1 MMRSVRTGGVVLSL
15 MSMTALS
22 ESAAQSASRATAQ
35 AKTASAGARP
45 TKSSARDSAAV
56 DALERARLDAD
67 ERFFAKRLTEQR
79 TIYLKGASWAEL
91 GDRCNPGALR
101 VFARDTT
108 REQRDSLQHLI
119 EGMEQTIIARGVG
132 AKLDTPDAAALLRII
147 VGWEAGIDRP
157 TWDTDAGPPKF
168 AVATGL
174 TGDVPDPRSPGC
186 LSSPLAA
193 DTVTFVLPGFRTM
206 EFPKAPRP
214 RVKGYFGGDAQ
225 KHARDEFFASRGSKD
240 PEALLTYVVVAP
252 VVIWRGWALVGVDR
266 PREKGGV
273 ELGAASNGGAVY
285 LMRLVGSQWRLV
297 TVVRSWGS

>member
-1 MMRSVRTGGVVLSL
+1 MRSVRSCGVALL
-15 MSMTALS
+15 LTSMAAVN
-22 ESAAQSASRATAQ
+22 ESAAQSGSRATPK
-35 AKTASAGARP
+35 AKTAAGARP
-45 TKSSARDSAAV
+45 TTPSARDSAAV
-56 DALERARLDAD
+56 DSLERARLDAD

-101 VFARDTT
+101 VFARDTA
-108 REQRDSLQHLI
+108 RAQRDSLQHLV

-132 AKLDTPDAAALLRII
+132 AKLDTPEAAALLRVI

-157 TWDTDAGPPKF
+157 TWDTDAGPTRF

-174 TGDVPDPRSPGC
+174 TGDVPDPRSTGC
-186 LSSPLAA
+186 LPSPLAS
-193 DTVTFVLPGFRTM
+193 DTATFVLPGFRTM

-214 RVKGYFGGDAQ
+214 RVKAYFGVDAQ
-225 KHARDEFFASRGSKD
+225 RHARDEFFTVRGSKD
-240 PEALLTYVVVAP
+240 PEAELTYVLVAP

-273 ELGAASNGGAVY
+273 EIGAASNGGAVY
-285 LMRLVGSQWRLV
+285 LMRRVGTQWRLV

>member
-1 MMRSVRTGGVVLSL
+1 MLT
-15 MSMTALS
+15 SMAAVN
-22 ESAAQSASRATAQ
+22 ESAAQSGSRATPK
-35 AKTASAGARP
+35 AKTAAGARP
-45 TKSSARDSAAV
+45 TTPSARDSAAV
-56 DALERARLDAD
+56 DSLERARLDAD

-101 VFARDTT
+101 VFARDTA
-108 REQRDSLQHLI
+108 RAQRDSLQHLV

-132 AKLDTPDAAALLRII
+132 AKLDTPEAAALLRVI

-157 TWDTDAGPPKF
+157 TWDTDAGPTRF

-174 TGDVPDPRSPGC
+174 TGDVPDPRSTGC
-186 LSSPLAA
+186 LPSPLAS
-193 DTVTFVLPGFRTM
+193 DTATFVLPGFRTM

-214 RVKGYFGGDAQ
+214 RVKAYFGVDAQ
-225 KHARDEFFASRGSKD
+225 RHARDEFFTVRGSKD
-240 PEALLTYVVVAP
+240 PEAELTYVLVAP

-285 LMRLVGSQWRLV
+285 LMRRVGTQWRLV

>member
-1 MMRSVRTGGVVLSL
+1 MLT
-15 MSMTALS
+15 SMAAVN
-22 ESAAQSASRATAQ
+22 ESAAQSGSRATPK
-35 AKTASAGARP
+35 AKTAAGARP
-45 TKSSARDSAAV
+45 TTPSARDSAAV
-56 DALERARLDAD
+56 DSLERARLDAD

-101 VFARDTT
+101 VFARDTA
-108 REQRDSLQHLI
+108 RAQRDSLQHLV

-132 AKLDTPDAAALLRII
+132 AKLDTPEAAALLRDI

-157 TWDTDAGPPKF
+157 TWVTDAGPTRL

-174 TGDVPDPRSPGC
+174 TGDVPDPRSTGC
-186 LSSPLAA
+186 LPSPLAS
-193 DTVTFVLPGFRTM
+193 DTATFVLPGFRTM

-214 RVKGYFGGDAQ
+214 RVKAYFGVDAQ
-225 KHARDEFFASRGSKD
+225 RHARDEFFTVRGSKD
-240 PEALLTYVVVAP
+240 PEAELTYVLVAP

-285 LMRLVGSQWRLV
+285 LMRRVGTQWRLV